1 MRAPRDLFDV
11 VVVGAGMVGA
21 AAALALDRAGL
32 KVALVDARVD
42 SAPTAAEPLDL
53 RVVAI
58 APHAE
63 RLLEGLGVWREIFAV
78 RAGPYLRMHVE
89 DALGGASLDFD
100 AADYGW
106 SRLGHIVEN
115 RLVAG
120 VLNAAIARGGRVR
133 IEIPAAFAHAER
145 TAHGMR
151 VHLVDGRRL
160 DTRLLVGAD
169 GAASPVRADAQ
180 IGVDGEAYGQS
191 ALVCHVEHERAHA
204 HTAWQRFL
212 PSGPLAFLPLADGR
226 SSIVWTLPGARAEE
240 LRDADPGV
248 FEAQLARAS
257 AGHFGAV
264 RLASER
270 ATYPLRRQIA
280 QCFAA
285 PGLVLVGDAAHVV
298 HPLAGQGVNL
308 GFEDVSALL
317 AVVEA
322 ARAAQ
327 RPLFAATDLGRWAR
341 ERRSEATLAARAFDG
356 LNRLYAIADGPL
368 LPLRQFG
375 LGLVDR
381 IVPVKRRLAERA
393 AGIRAG

>member
-1 MRAPRDLFDV
+1 MRTPRDLHDV

-21 AAALALDRAGL
+21 AAALACDRAGL
-32 KVALVDARVD
+32 KVALLDARAD
-42 SAPTAAEPLDL
+42 SAPTAADPVDL

-63 RLLEGLGVWREIFAV
+63 RLLDRLGVWRDILAV
-78 RAGPYLRMHVE
+78 RAGPYGRMHVE

-106 SRLGHIVEN
+106 PRLGHIAEN

-120 VLNAAIARGGRVR
+120 VLNAAIAREGRIRV
-133 IEIPAAFAHAER
+133 EIPAAFARAEPV
-145 TAHGMR
+145 AHGMR
-151 VHLVDGRRL
+151 VHLADGRRIE
-160 DTRLLVGAD
+160 TRLLVGAD
-169 GAASPVRADAQ
+169 GAASPVRVDAQ
-180 IGVDGEAYGQS
+180 IGVDGGEYGQS
-191 ALVCHVEHERAHA
+191 ALVCHVEHDSAHA
-204 HTAWQRFL
+204 QTAWQRFL

-226 SSIVWTLPGARAEE
+226 SSIVWTLPSARAIE
-240 LRDADPGV
+240 LRDADPEV

-257 AGHFGAV
+257 DGRFGAV
-264 RLASER
+264 RLASPR

-280 QCFAA
+280 QRFAA

-308 GFEDVSALL
+308 GFEDVAALL
-317 AVVEA
+317 ALVES

-327 RPLFAATDLGRWAR
+327 RPLFATTDLARWAR

-368 LPLRQFG
+368 VPLRQLG

-381 IVPVKRRLAERA
+381 LVPVKRRLAERA

>member
-1 MRAPRDLFDV
+1 MRTPRDLLDV

-21 AAALALDRAGL
+21 AAALACDRAGL
-32 KVALVDARVD
+32 RVALVDARAD
-42 SAPTAAEPLDL
+42 SAPTAGDPVDL

-63 RLLEGLGVWREIFAV
+63 RLLEGLGVWRAIAAV
-78 RAGPYLRMHVE
+78 RAAPYRRMHVE

-106 SRLGHIVEN
+106 PRLGHIVEN

-120 VLNAAIARGGRVR
+120 ALNAAIAREGRVCV
-133 IEIPAAFAHAER
+133 EIPAAFARAEPV
-145 TAHGMR
+145 AHGMR
-151 VHLVDGRRL
+151 VHLADGRRL
-160 DTRLLVGAD
+160 DARLLVGAD

-180 IGVDGEAYGQS
+180 IGVGGGEYGQS
-191 ALVCHVEHERAHA
+191 ALVCHVEHDGKEGG
-204 HTAWQRFL
+204 TAWQRFL

-226 SSIVWTLPGARAEE
+226 SSIVWTLPTARAIE
-240 LRDADPGV
+240 LRDADPEV

-257 AGHFGAV
+257 DGRFGAV
-264 RLASER
+264 RLSSPR
-270 ATYPLRRQIA
+270 ATHPLRRQIA
-280 QCFAA
+280 QRFSA

-308 GFEDVSALL
+308 GFEDVTALL
-317 AVVEA
+317 ALVDK
-322 ARAAQ
+322 ARAGQ
-327 RPLFAATDLGRWAR
+327 RALFAATDLARWAR

-368 LPLRQFG
+368 VPLRQFG

-381 IVPVKRRLAERA
+381 IVPVKRKLAERA